1 MIDKVINEIK
11 VWDNWQNN
19 YKNFVPLFIEEAKI
33 KNNWTEWDNK
43 VFQEFFEKNRD
54 QCVASLQ
61 QGYYSHDEKLK
72 IKNNWSELA
81 QMLSKISYQQD
92 TLDLETYDKIRNWL
106 RQFTTQNRKASANR
120 LIASLQPKLLCTIVN
135 EDRIKVL
142 MQRINKNDS
151 SASLVIS
158 NNWFEN
164 SNRVLNYFKNKLP
177 NKDYYEIITY
187 PWQTYD
193 ILNNQNNSQNS
204 TPIYNNNDMSEIQD
218 ETNFLEILQYKKQI
232 ILQGPPGTGKTRL
245 AKKIVNDLL
254 INIEFFKNKLQS
266 AFEFIPINFDREYK
280 PLIIKSISN
289 DIIHFNGTSSIP
301 AFSFTIS
308 DTYECYISGEWK
320 NNTYTEYPEYAKRAL
335 VRHLFHNEII
345 KVYQNQFKLIQF
357 HPSYTYEDFVRG
369 IVAESKGEKI
379 EYKNVNKTLGEFA
392 EKALEN
398 YQDARKSPEIISKET
413 WLREKYEGFKDK
425 IEKDLE
431 SGELLIKDGTKPKIT
446 AIEDDAVRVNRYSDE
461 KDSVLIKDSDIINGY
476 NGLYFSNPI
485 IKIKD
490 NSILSKSARSG
501 MYYLYQNLI
510 EKFKNYLEENN
521 LLFGE
526 NLNVQKIK
534 EKPFV
539 LIIDEINR
547 ANLSSVLGELIYALE
562 YRGETVDS
570 MYEVEE
576 KKELILPPNLYIIGT
591 MNTADRSVGH
601 IDYAIRRRFAFVDVL
616 PEKLHDTDEI
626 YFNTHGFEAVEK
638 LFTKSTVSGEFEVKD
653 VQLGHSYFIA
663 KKEEATD
670 ESKRDAIFKIKM
682 DYEIKPILREYLK
695 DGIFIDGK
703 QIDGK
708 DIKSYIEDLG

>member
-92 TLDLETYDKIRNWL
+92 TLDLDTYDKIRNWL

-266 AFEFIPINFDREYK
+266 AFEFIPVNFDREYK

-308 DTYECYISGEWK
+308 DTYECYISGEWE

-369 IVAESKGEKI
+369 IEARANPNGEGI
-379 EYKNVNKTLGEFA
+379 LYEAQNKTLGKFA
-392 EKALEN
+392 RQALDN
-398 YQDARKSPEIISKET
+398 YLDSKKDVQTISKET
-413 WLREKYEGFKDK
+413 KLKEFFDLFIEHINDEIEKLNGYYPLTNSVGLITTDDEKAFRYRGKNDGWLKNGNRMLFTDILQSYKDGNIERQDIKKNLNISGLARQHASYFVRVLNLFKD
-425 IEKDLE
+425 
-431 SGELLIKDGTKPKIT
+431 
-446 AIEDDAVRVNRYSDE
+446 
-461 KDSVLIKDSDIINGY
+461 
-476 NGLYFSNPI
+476 
-485 IKIKD
+485 
-490 NSILSKSARSG
+490 
-501 MYYLYQNLI
+501 YL
-510 EKFKNYLEENN
+510 KENN
-521 LLFGE
+521 LQVDVNE
-526 NLNVQKIK
+526 YSDRIT
-534 EKPFV
+534 EKPFI

-562 YRGETVDS
+562 YRGETVES
-570 MYEVEE
+570 MYDVDG
-576 KKELILPPNLYIIGT
+576 KELILPPNLYIIGT

-601 IDYAIRRRFAFVDVL
+601 IDYAIRRRFAFIDILPKDLSADVTIKFDSEL
-616 PEKLHDTDEI
+616 FISIK
-626 YFNTHGFEAVEK
+626 N
-638 LFTKSTVSGEFEVKD
+638 LFTSDDYKTRSTYLSNEFEPKD
-653 VQLGHSYFIA
+653 VALGHSYFID
-663 KKEEATD
+663 KSD
-670 ESKRDAIFKIKM
+670 EGGSMAIRLE
-682 DYEIKPILREYLK
+682 YEIKPILFEYIK
-695 DGIFIDGK
+695 DGILIGE
-703 QIDGK
+703 
-708 DIKSYIEDLG
+708 DIKEKINSLQASI